1 MATFFGSREVKEFS
15 VPKVVNEEGVEQ
27 ELDEVLVEYAEGT
40 PQFEAVPK
48 AEWEAGKSDRAL
60 TPAEKAKW
68 FVERTTKLRT
78 DVHKVFEA
86 QNPRFNEIGKILDW
100 VHETYRQAFVKAV
113 ELKTGVADFVSEG
126 TFDHIVKAHE
136 DNGSKMVEELNQLS
150 VDILDVL
157 RKHKVKVGEV
167 MQGGL
172 LGQIQKD
179 LEQLTDRG
187 FSLIVGS
194 DDEHRRTNDLVDIF
208 DVYGNKTP
216 SAEAGNEQPTVE
228 NDRSENTENAGALE
242 DSSGSGAE
250 GGKDNG

>member
-15 VPKVVNEEGVEQ
+15 IPKVMTEDGVEQ
-27 ELDEVLVEYAEGT
+27 EIAEVLVEYTEGL

-48 AEWEAGKSDRAL
+48 AEWEAGKSDRAIG
-60 TPAEKAKW
+60 AGEKGKW
-68 FVERTTKLRT
+68 FVERTTRLRT
-78 DVHKVFEA
+78 DVHKIFEE
-86 QNPRFNEIGKILDW
+86 QNPRFNEIGKILEW

-136 DNGSKMVEELNQLS
+136 DNGSKMVEELNVLAF
-150 VDILDVL
+150 DILDVL

-172 LGQIQKD
+172 LGQVQKA
-179 LEQLTDRG
+179 LEQITDKG

-208 DVYGNKTP
+208 DQAKYEESKP
-216 SAEAGNEQPTVE
+216 SEEAGDKPAPVE
-228 NDRSENTENAGALE
+228 DAG
-242 DSSGSGAE
+242 S
-250 GGKDNG
+250 GGKDTGTL